1 MERVDFRID
10 EEDKNNVVKRTY
22 KFALRT
28 LYIAHKLP
36 SNPVTNKIIGQLVG
50 SGTSMGSNTEEASAG
65 FSKNDFTIK
74 MSIAS
79 KEAAETNYS
88 FRLLRDSGLIRDES
102 LYNEVVDAIDESDQL
117 KRILTKIVKTSQ
129 EKEKSMNS
137 KLRSKT
143 RD

>member
-1 MERVDFRID
+1 MERVDFKIK

-28 LYIAHKLP
+28 LYIAQKLP
-36 SNPVTNKIIGQLVG
+36 NNPVTNRVIGQFVG

-79 KEAAETNYS
+79 KEAREVNYWL
-88 FRLLRDSGLIRDES
+88 RLLRDSGLIKDKS
-102 LYNEVVDAIDESDQL
+102 FYDEVVDAIDESDQL

-129 EKEKSMNS
+129 
-137 KLRSKT
+137 LKT
-143 RD
+143 HHSTLKT